1 LKVKRIKGKYM
12 QERKMTKSEKS
23 KEKRLKD
30 KYDDSGMKAS
40 MKKQYGKDWEKVYY
54 ATIRKKAMGKKKT
67 EGYSILPPIDR
78 DRYQTR
84 KGLEGPFQTKSG
96 KPVYYDPKEGA
107 YYDPDTDM
115 YLTYDEWK
123 ALDEANRPPQPQ
135 PPRTT
140 PVTPT
145 PTKPEPQYTDA
156 IARAAQQAGQYDDT
170 YVPPTPEPDLPPP
183 GDPDIKPNVDDILR
197 DLDRQYG
204 TGDEFMPRDEDD
216 IGNPRPP
223 RDPSS
228 FGPGGQPIP
237 DPTPD
242 PAPYTE
248 LPDPMD
254 DLLGPDDGD
263 ITPPDPA
270 PAQDPNPAGDDGAT
284 DIEGEGKP
292 GPDDFEQERYLDG
305 KGTTSNVGVKG
316 ARGKKEFAIAT
327 VGGKETKVYGDRA
340 TLRAKYP
347 DAPIFN
353 ADGTNESITMDARR
367 KLNSIFE
374 KALSEFE
381 FNPNA
386 GHRDQPSHPENRGLT
401 NPRSTSPRPQLRP
414 GSDRSTSPRPKLR
427 PKDVEMRAAID
438 AALRQAMGEGKLT
451 EEEYNWWDKFL
462 GRDKA
467 RNNPFRDSSG
477 KPLSMG
483 ARAWP
488 EPGEYEDPQGFRAGK
503 YADYDMSELPT
514 TRTIH
519 GDTIASNRGDSTV
532 SNATGR
538 NSTVSNADGD
548 YYYSD
553 VPGYEKRPRNKVAY
567 RDPNTGE
574 WKTESVNEWGGDDQY
589 EAAERAIENALSI
602 FDEMLDNRE
611 DELRA
616 RAEAHDY
623 LKGELGD
630 LGVTHGD
637 MESKQ
642 YHSELEKEIVQI
654 MNRRDKGMEENNLP
668 ASTAGFRSGIRFRS
682 GGRASGP
689 VSQSTYDREM
699 AAFNRSKT
707 APKPKAPKMFNGHRT
722 EGHSPHKKGTA
733 KYKAH
738 MAAMHAGMNEGEE
751 KPYICVHAKKGKHEC
766 RAESSYA
773 AAKKAAAHWGLKSTA
788 GIDAHLAIDEGKY
801 GKKKK
806 KKSKKYEQVDINKL
820 KESINMKNA
829 TDNQAVASYVRTM
842 LDESYDSWAKIHN
855 QVHFVIDLLAEG
867 HNVNAKQVLDILS
880 KTNIQEQLDRKM
892 KVSENVS
899 MMRKIVADKSA
910 LPVKFKDSTMKVDMT
925 TANIFLQVFDQQK
938 PETQEKIMDKI
949 ETKNG
954 FLKILDI
961 IYDRLK

>member
-1 LKVKRIKGKYM
+1 M

-183 GDPDIKPNVDDILR
+183 GDPTIKPNVDDILR
-197 DLDRQYG
+197 DLDREYG
-204 TGDEFMPRDEDD
+204 IGDEFMPRDPDD

-254 DLLGPDDGD
+254 DLLGADDGD
-263 ITPPDPA
+263 ITPPDPE
-270 PAQDPNPAGDDGAT
+270 PSQDPNPSGDDGAT
-284 DIEGEGKP
+284 DMEGEGKP
-292 GPDDFEQERYLDG
+292 GPDDFEQERYLDD

-316 ARGKKEFAIAT
+316 ARGNKEFAIAT
-327 VGGKETKVYGDRA
+327 VGGKETKVYGDRE

-367 KLNSIFE
+367 RLNSIFE

-381 FNPNA
+381 FNPRA

-401 NPRSTSPRPQLRP
+401 NPRSTSPRPRLRP
-414 GSDRSTSPRPKLR
+414 EPEIDLSPNAEAPDQVHVKKSGAPASSPRPRLR

-438 AALRQAMGEGKLT
+438 SALRQAMGEGKLS
-451 EEEYNWWDKFL
+451 EDEYNWWDRFL

-477 KPLSMG
+477 KPLPVG

-503 YADYDMSELPT
+503 YADYDMSELPK

-519 GDTIASNRGDSTV
+519 GDAIASNRGDSTV

-589 EAAERAIENALSI
+589 QAIENFVDQAADMFFGKL
-602 FDEMLDNRE
+602 E
-611 DELRA
+611 DGESQKSA
-616 RAEAHDY
+616 RADAHDM
-623 LKGELGD
+623 LKGELSD
-630 LGVTHGD
+630 LGVVHGD
-637 MESKQ
+637 TESQ
-642 YHSELEKEIVQI
+642 EAHNMLEKELIRI
-654 MNRRDKGMEENNLP
+654 MNYFDY
-668 ASTAGFRSGIRFRS
+668 
-682 GGRASGP
+682 GR
-689 VSQSTYDREM
+689 
-699 AAFNRSKT
+699 KT
-707 APKPKAPKMFNGHRT
+707 D

-738 MAAMHAGMNEGEE
+738 MAAMHAGMN
-751 KPYICVHAKKGKHEC
+751 
-766 RAESSYA
+766 
-773 AAKKAAAHWGLKSTA
+773 
-788 GIDAHLAIDEGKY
+788 EGKY

-867 HNVNAKQVLDILS
+867 HNVNAKQVLNILS

>member
-1 LKVKRIKGKYM
+1 
-12 QERKMTKSEKS
+12 
-23 KEKRLKD
+23 
-30 KYDDSGMKAS
+30 
-40 MKKQYGKDWEKVYY
+40 
-54 ATIRKKAMGKKKT
+54 MGKKKT

-96 KPVYYDPKEGA
+96 KTVYYDPKEGA

-123 ALDEANRPPQPQ
+123 ALDEANRPPQDQ

-140 PVTPT
+140 TP
-145 PTKPEPQYTDA
+145 PAKPKPQYTDA

-183 GDPDIKPNVDDILR
+183 GDPAIKPNVDDILR

-204 TGDEFMPRDEDD
+204 TGDEFMTRDPDD

-237 DPTPD
+237 DPTPE
-242 PAPYTE
+242 PSPYQQDM
-248 LPDPMD
+248 PDPMD

-263 ITPPDPA
+263 IEPENPKPA
-270 PAQDPNPAGDDGAT
+270 PENPSPRGDDGAT
-284 DIEGEGKP
+284 DMEGEGKP
-292 GPDDFEQERYLDG
+292 GPNDFEQERFLDD
-305 KGTTSNVGVKG
+305 KGTTSNVGVK
-316 ARGKKEFAIAT
+316 ASRGKRDFAIAT
-327 VGGKETKVYGDRA
+327 VGGKETKVYGSREA
-340 TLRAKYP
+340 LKAKYP
-347 DAPIFN
+347 DAPIYG
-353 ADGTNESITMDARR
+353 ADGTKNESIKMDARTR
-367 KLNSIFE
+367 ANSIFE
-374 KALSEFE
+374 KAMNEFE

-414 GSDRSTSPRPKLR
+414 GSTRSTSPRPKMR
-427 PKDVEMRAAID
+427 PKDLEMKSAID

-462 GRDKA
+462 GKDKA
-467 RNNPFRDSSG
+467 KNNPFRNTSG
-477 KPLSMG
+477 DPLSLG
-483 ARAWP
+483 ARSWP
-488 EPGEYEDPQGFRAGK
+488 EPGEYEDPEGFRAGK
-503 YADYDMSELPT
+503 YADYNMDDLPPT
-514 TRTIH
+514 KTIH
-519 GDTIASNRGDSTV
+519 GRPMSMPTMDPDEFDAIDNPNYTKQLDPYQPAEPWMSHGGPTGKKRRSSNEGASPHKKGSAKYKAHMAAKHA
-532 SNATGR
+532 SM
-538 NSTVSNADGD
+538 
-548 YYYSD
+548 
-553 VPGYEKRPRNKVAY
+553 
-567 RDPNTGE
+567 
-574 WKTESVNEWGGDDQY
+574 NEWGGDDQY
-589 EAAERAIENALSI
+589 QAVEGFIENALSM
-602 FDEMLDNRE
+602 FDEMLDNGV

-654 MNRRDKGMEENNLP
+654 MNLRDKGMEENNLP

-689 VSQSTYDREM
+689 VSQSTHDREM
-699 AAFNRSKT
+699 AAFNQSKT
-707 APKPKAPKMFNGHRT
+707 APKPKAPKMINGPRT
-722 EGHSPHKKGTA
+722 E
-733 KYKAH
+733 
-738 MAAMHAGMNEGEE
+738 HAGMN
-751 KPYICVHAKKGKHEC
+751 
-766 RAESSYA
+766 
-773 AAKKAAAHWGLKSTA
+773 
-788 GIDAHLAIDEGKY
+788 EGKY

-829 TDNQAVASYVRTM
+829 TDNQAIASYVRTM

-892 KVSENVS
+892 KVNENVS

>member
-1 LKVKRIKGKYM
+1 M

-40 MKKQYGKDWEKVYY
+40 MKKQYGKDWETVYY

-67 EGYSILPPIDR
+67 EGYTILPPIDR

-135 PPRTT
+135 PPKTT

-145 PTKPEPQYTDA
+145 PATPEPQYTDA

-183 GDPDIKPNVDDILR
+183 GDPAIKPNVDDILR

-204 TGDEFMPRDEDD
+204 TGDEFMPRDPDD

-242 PAPYTE
+242 PAPYSE

-263 ITPPDPA
+263 ITPPDPE
-270 PAQDPNPAGDDGAT
+270 PSQDPNPSGDDGAT
-284 DIEGEGKP
+284 DMEGEGKP
-292 GPDDFEQERYLDG
+292 GPDDFEQERYLDD

-327 VGGKETKVYGDRA
+327 VGGKETKVYGDRE

-353 ADGTNESITMDARR
+353 ADGTNESITMDARKR
-367 KLNSIFE
+367 LNRIFE

-381 FNPNA
+381 FNPRA
-386 GHRDQPSHPENRGLT
+386 GHMDQPSHPQNRGLT
-401 NPRSTSPRPQLRP
+401 KQTSGAPK
-414 GSDRSTSPRPKLR
+414 TSIRPKLR

-438 AALRQAMGEGKLT
+438 AALRQAMGEGNLS
-451 EEEYNWWDKFL
+451 EDEYNWWDRFL

-477 KPLSMG
+477 KPLPTG

-553 VPGYEKRPRNKVAY
+553 VPGYEKRPKNKAAY
-567 RDPNTGE
+567 RDPNTGQ

-589 EAAERAIENALSI
+589 QAVEGFIENALSM
-602 FDEMLDNRE
+602 FDDMLDKGI

-642 YHSELEKEIVQI
+642 YHGELEKEIVQI
-654 MNRRDKGMEENNLP
+654 MNRRDKGM
-668 ASTAGFRSGIRFRS
+668 G
-682 GGRASGP
+682 
-689 VSQSTYDREM
+689 
-699 AAFNRSKT
+699 
-707 APKPKAPKMFNGHRT
+707 

-788 GIDAHLAIDEGKY
+788 GIDAHLAIDEGKHSDIIDQIVDMQPESGNEIIRMARRLGAEEESIDDIYQDVLDRVGFLDEGKY

>member
-1 LKVKRIKGKYM
+1 M

-40 MKKQYGKDWEKVYY
+40 MKKQYGKDWETVYY

-67 EGYSILPPIDR
+67 EGYTILPPIDR

-135 PPRTT
+135 PPKTT

-145 PTKPEPQYTDA
+145 PATPEPQYTDA

-183 GDPDIKPNVDDILR
+183 GDPAIKPNVDDILR

-242 PAPYTE
+242 PAPYSE

-263 ITPPDPA
+263 ITPPDPK

-284 DIEGEGKP
+284 DMEGEGKP
-292 GPDDFEQERYLDG
+292 GPDDFEQERYLDD

-327 VGGKETKVYGDRA
+327 VGGKETKVYGSREA
-340 TLRAKYP
+340 LRAKYP

-353 ADGTNESITMDARR
+353 ADGTNESITMDARKR
-367 KLNSIFE
+367 LNRIFE

-381 FNPNA
+381 FNPRA
-386 GHRDQPSHPENRGLT
+386 GHMDQPSHPQNRGLT
-401 NPRSTSPRPQLRP
+401 KQTSGAPK
-414 GSDRSTSPRPKLR
+414 TSIRPKLR

-438 AALRQAMGEGKLT
+438 AALRQAMGEGKLS
-451 EEEYNWWDKFL
+451 EDEYNWWDRFL

-477 KPLSMG
+477 KPLSLG

-503 YADYDMSELPT
+503 YADYDMSKLPT

-553 VPGYEKRPRNKVAY
+553 VPGYEKRPKNKAAY
-567 RDPNTGE
+567 RDPNTGQ

-589 EAAERAIENALSI
+589 QAVEGFIENALSI
-602 FDEMLDNRE
+602 FDEMLDNRV

-623 LKGELGD
+623 LKGELSD

-654 MNRRDKGMEENNLP
+654 MNRRDKGMREEAQEEEGMIIYVGDQKFEYYDYTLQDAMQLVDEYADEMDGEPYEVYNADGKLV
-668 ASTAGFRSGIRFRS
+668 SSGTMRSG
-682 GGRASGP
+682 
-689 VSQSTYDREM
+689 
-699 AAFNRSKT
+699 AFHE
-707 APKPKAPKMFNGHRT
+707 PGIE

>member
-1 LKVKRIKGKYM
+1 M

-40 MKKQYGKDWEKVYY
+40 MKKQYGKDWETVYY

-67 EGYSILPPIDR
+67 EGYTILPPIDR

-135 PPRTT
+135 PPKTT

-145 PTKPEPQYTDA
+145 PATPEPQYTDA

-183 GDPDIKPNVDDILR
+183 GDPAIKPNVDDILR

-242 PAPYTE
+242 PAPYSE

-263 ITPPDPA
+263 ITPPDPK

-284 DIEGEGKP
+284 DMEGEGKP
-292 GPDDFEQERYLDG
+292 GPDDFEQERYLDD

-327 VGGKETKVYGDRA
+327 VGGKETKVYGSREA
-340 TLRAKYP
+340 LRAKYP

-353 ADGTNESITMDARR
+353 ADGTNESITMDARKR
-367 KLNSIFE
+367 LNRIFE

-381 FNPNA
+381 FNPRA
-386 GHRDQPSHPENRGLT
+386 GHMDQPSHPQNRGLT
-401 NPRSTSPRPQLRP
+401 KQTSGAPK
-414 GSDRSTSPRPKLR
+414 TSIRPKLR

-438 AALRQAMGEGKLT
+438 AALRQAMGEGKLS
-451 EEEYNWWDKFL
+451 EDEYNWWDRFL

-477 KPLSMG
+477 KPLSLG

-553 VPGYEKRPRNKVAY
+553 VPGYEKRPKNKAAY
-567 RDPNTGE
+567 RDPNTGQ

-589 EAAERAIENALSI
+589 QAVEGFIENALSI
-602 FDEMLDNRE
+602 FDEMLDNGV

-623 LKGELGD
+623 LKGELSD

-654 MNRRDKGMEENNLP
+654 MNRRDKGM
-668 ASTAGFRSGIRFRS
+668 R
-682 GGRASGP
+682 
-689 VSQSTYDREM
+689 
-699 AAFNRSKT
+699 
-707 APKPKAPKMFNGHRT
+707 

-738 MAAMHAGMNEGEE
+738 MAAMHAGMNEG
-751 KPYICVHAKKGKHEC
+751 
-766 RAESSYA
+766 
-773 AAKKAAAHWGLKSTA
+773 
-788 GIDAHLAIDEGKY
+788 KY

-806 KKSKKYEQVDINKL
+806 KKKYNEDDTDSGYGWRDAAIAAGGLGTAYAAGKIANRTPKPLTPYQQLKKDQKV
-820 KESINMKNA
+820 A
-829 TDNQAVASYVRTM
+829 RQAQ
-842 LDESYDSWAKIHN
+842 K
-855 QVHFVIDLLAEG
+855 
-867 HNVNAKQVLDILS
+867 
-880 KTNIQEQLDRKM
+880 QLDRQNRKLAKNNMSVAQSNDKIAQLKQKYPNLGNQNIKAVPDTKLQKAAKFGKAAGKFALKKIAWPIALGYAANSAYKGYHSDPNASLAKKVKNAGVQAVDDYTGGAVGYVYDKM
-892 KVSENVS
+892 FGEATKSLQEQGFTVQDLQEKVDQFILVKENVDTL
-899 MMRKIVADKSA
+899 RKIVADKSVM
-910 LPVKFKDSTMKVDMT
+910 PVKFEDGTMKVDMT
-925 TANIFLQVFDQQK
+925 TASIFLQAFDKMREDNQAK
-938 PETQEKIMDKI
+938 VAEMMR
-949 ETKNG
+949 TKKG
-954 FLKILDI
+954 FLRVMDI
-961 IYDRLK
+961 IYGAMK